1 MNIKDII
8 SKKKLFIHSSSD
20 TVGAVAY
27 LEKFAQIYEI
37 PVVVIQ
43 KINVVVKELLCSI
56 VDHTPLKELN
66 TKVELSLV
74 LSSTG
79 KLTIELRYYG
89 VPFNP
94 FFPINK
100 ENHTIEDIGSLSLHL
115 ARKCMDTYYYRRN
128 NQLNIVSLCKNQ
140 V

>member
-8 SKKKLFIHSSSD
+8 SKKKLLIQSSSD

-37 PVVVIQ
+37 PVAVIQ
-43 KINVVVKELLCSI
+43 KVNVVVKELLCSI
-56 VDHTPLKELN
+56 ADHTPLKQLN
-66 TKVELSLV
+66 TKVELCLA
-74 LSSTG
+74 LSSAG

-100 ENHTIEDIGSLSLHL
+100 DNTPIEDIGSLSLHL
-115 ARKCMDTYYYRRN
+115 ARKCMDTYHYQRD